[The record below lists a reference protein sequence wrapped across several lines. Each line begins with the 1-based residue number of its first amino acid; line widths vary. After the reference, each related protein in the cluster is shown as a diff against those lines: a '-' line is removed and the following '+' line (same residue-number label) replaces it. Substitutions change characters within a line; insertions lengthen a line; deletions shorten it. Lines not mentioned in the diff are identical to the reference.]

1 MKKIKSIII
10 LIFAVFIANTT
21 LLAQLDRSIQPKEGP
36 APEFKISEH
45 KTFTLENG
53 LKVIVVENHKTPRI
67 SYQLTID
74 VDPIMEE
81 EHIGFVEMTGDLL
94 GSGTTSK
101 TKSQIDESID
111 FIGASFFTYKK
122 GIYGLTLTKN
132 KTEFLQIMSDI
143 LLNPIFPAE
152 EVEKSKKQSL
162 SGLASSKTNPQFIAN
177 RVGQK
182 LRNTNHPYSEIST
195 EETIGKI
202 TRDHL
207 VNYYKLYYKPNV
219 SYLVI
224 VGDITE
230 KQARIDAEKYF
241 GSWKKGDVKT
251 QKYQYPNKNIGT
263 RVALVDKED
272 AVQSYISITYPVNL
286 KVGDKEAISAT
297 LANEILGNGTF
308 SARLLTNL
316 REDKGYTY
324 GAYSNLSKDPLVGH
338 FKAYAQVGTD
348 VTDDAVNQF
357 IIEMNR
363 MKSELVSDETLQL
376 FKNIYTGTF
385 AQSLEDPQTIASF
398 AYNSLKYNL
407 PVNYYQTYLEKI
419 ASVTKEDVLE
429 VSKKFIDPNQAIIVV
444 VGDKKKILEPLKKY
458 SSTGVVEIYDIYGNP
473 VIENPEL
480 GLSAD
485 ITAEKVIENYI
496 EAIGGKDSLE
506 NVETIIQKANTSMNG
521 MTISMVTYKKAPN
534 KFTMEVFMNS
544 NLLNKQSFDGEK
556 GKMKGFQG
564 EKEITG
570 EELEELKIESIIN
583 QELKYQ
589 ELGISLTLD
598 GVEKIN
604 GEDAYKIA
612 VIKPNNKKS
621 YDFYSIETGLKI
633 LTRQTIVAPQGE
645 FVQSQSYSDYR
656 EINGVKYPFI
666 ISASGIQNMEL
677 VIESIEVNTEIK
689 DEVFQ

>member
-1 MKKIKSIII
+1 
-10 LIFAVFIANTT
+10 
-21 LLAQLDRSIQPKEGP
+21 
-36 APEFKISEH
+36 
-45 KTFTLENG
+45 
-53 LKVIVVENHKTPRI
+53 
-67 SYQLTID
+67 
-74 VDPIMEE
+74 MEE